1 MSKTQNVILA
11 IFILILLAIPYIAYQ
26 SLVAIPKEKLEAE
39 RELAA
44 NAIIAKQAAEEKRR
58 EQYDQ
63 CISTAWQTYSSNWDQ
78 TCEVSKLEKDCT
90 LPAYLSTGLDDRHEQ
105 AKDRCVALYK

>member
-1 MSKTQNVILA
+1 MSNIQKAFSGVIVL
-11 IFILILLAIPYIAYQ
+11 FILAIPYIAYQ

-44 NAIIAKQAAEEKRR
+44 NAIIAKQLAEEKRR

-63 CISTAWQTYSSNWDQ
+63 CISTAWETYSSNWDQ
-78 TCEVSKLEKDCT
+78 MCEVSKLEKDCT

-105 AKDRCVALYK
+105 SKDRCVALYK